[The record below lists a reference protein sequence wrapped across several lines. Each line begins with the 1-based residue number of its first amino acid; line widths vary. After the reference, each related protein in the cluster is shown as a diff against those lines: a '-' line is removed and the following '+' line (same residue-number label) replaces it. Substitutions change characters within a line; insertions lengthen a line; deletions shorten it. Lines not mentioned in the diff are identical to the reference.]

1 MMALME
7 RWGKYWVIYYGIFL
21 AILAFLLARYWSAL
35 HWSDASWLPLMAAI
49 FGVAAGIALTFTIC
63 AEIGGRMVL
72 LIPAA
77 VRKLR
82 DAGKAEGIQEG
93 IQQGI
98 QEGIQQ
104 GIQQGIQE
112 GVQQGIQEGAQ
123 QANQRWRDYLER
135 KAAAE
140 RAGLPF
146 DEPPPG

>member
-21 AILAFLLARYWSAL
+21 AILAFLLARYWSEL
-35 HWSDASWLPLMAAI
+35 HWTDASWLPLMAAI
-49 FGVAAGIALTFTIC
+49 FGVAAGAALTFTIC

-72 LIPAA
+72 LIPEAA
-77 VRKLR
+77 RKLR
-82 DAGKAEGIQEG
+82 AAGKAEGIQEG
-93 IQQGI
+93 IQQG
-98 QEGIQQ
+98 
-104 GIQQGIQE
+104 
-112 GVQQGIQEGAQ
+112 VQ

>member
-1 MMALME
+1 ME

-35 HWSDASWLPLMAAI
+35 HWQNTSWLPLLAAI
-49 FGVAAGIALTFTIC
+49 FGVTAGIALTFTIC

-77 VRKLR
+77 VRNLR
-82 DAGKAEGIQEG
+82 DAGKAEGKAEGIQEGLQQGIEQGVQEG
-93 IQQGI
+93 IQQGL
-98 QEGIQQ
+98 
-104 GIQQGIQE
+104 
-112 GVQQGIQEGAQ
+112 Q

-135 KAAAE
+135 KAFAE

-146 DEPPPG
+146 NEPPPG

>member
-1 MMALME
+1 ME

-49 FGVAAGIALTFTIC
+49 FGVAAGAALTFTIC

-72 LIPAA
+72 LIPEAA
-77 VRKLR
+77 RKLR
-82 DAGKAEGIQEG
+82 AAGKAE
-93 IQQGI
+93 GI

-112 GVQQGIQEGAQ
+112 GIQEGVQ

-146 DEPPPG
+146 NEPPPG